1 MVFTFSSMSF
11 SIFSRYVELFVF
23 WAVLK
28 AENKLRSIYGNV
40 YRIRSI
46 DCVSAVFIG
55 KLAALLQS

>member
-1 MVFTFSSMSF
+1 MSF

-40 YRIRSI
+40 YRIGSI

-55 KLAALLQS
+55 KLAALLQR